1 MSPWLFYA
9 HKNRVAREVKEV
21 RMCGEG
27 AELTHSA
34 RTWTVPKCLS
44 VCGGFNVCRK
54 GAETTQWWG
63 NLCVCVTESPVEWW
77 KEGER

>member
-9 HKNRVAREVKEV
+9 HKNGVAREVKEV

-27 AELTHSA
+27 AELTQ
-34 RTWTVPKCLS
+34 
-44 VCGGFNVCRK
+44 NVCRK

-63 NLCVCVTESPVEWW
+63 NLCVCVTESPVECW